1 MSRSLRKQLLEKLKC
16 HIRGG
21 GGVRKVPKR
30 CHVLFEGP
38 LMADIGATVSEIGW
52 GFKTI

>member
-1 MSRSLRKQLLEKLKC
+1 M
-16 HIRGG
+16 
-21 GGVRKVPKR
+21 PKR

-52 GFKTI
+52 GFKTIKRDRDVSFEF